1 MVKPYDDNVGC
12 GGVLSGPH
20 RPISK
25 AARGSCPQ
33 FRAGKMR
40 ASPESW
46 DCRALRADLLPSL
59 LLCGVGDEDGPLKSR
74 QSAVC

>member
-1 MVKPYDDNVGC
+1 MLRPYDDNVGC

-25 AARGSCPQ
+25 AARESWPQ
-33 FRAGKMR
+33 FRTGKMR
-40 ASPESW
+40 ASPESR
-46 DCRALRADLLPSL
+46 DRRALRADLLPPL
-59 LLCGVGDEDGPLKSR
+59 LLWGVGDGDELLKSR